1 MRGAR
6 WHNVHFGFDMHRNM
20 HARRRRLAPRGN
32 DANGVFALQQEAP
45 LRRTQV
51 AWRRMMLRPGM
62 LD

>member
-1 MRGAR
+1 
-6 WHNVHFGFDMHRNM
+6 MHRNM

>member
-1 MRGAR
+1 
-6 WHNVHFGFDMHRNM
+6 MHCNM
-20 HARRRRLAPRGN
+20 HVRPRRVAPRGN

-51 AWRRMMLRPGM
+51 AWRRMMLRPGT